1 MLNINFQRFV
11 DFFAYILPI
20 LLPLSYALCEKVL
33 DLSVYGAKSFFYS
46 NIMCRFNIILSNSF
60 FRGCDGIEI
69 FKQRCTRGYKRYKE
83 WKECQIFH
91 SIFT

>member
-11 DFFAYILPI
+11 DFFAYILSI

-60 FRGCDGIEI
+60 FQGCDGIEI
-69 FKQRCTRGYKRYKE
+69 FKHILIKL
-83 WKECQIFH
+83 FH
-91 SIFT
+91 

>member
-46 NIMCRFNIILSNSF
+46 NFNIILSNSF
-60 FRGCDGIEI
+60 FQGCDGIEI
-69 FKQRCTRGYKRYKE
+69 FKHILIKL
-83 WKECQIFH
+83 FH
-91 SIFT
+91 